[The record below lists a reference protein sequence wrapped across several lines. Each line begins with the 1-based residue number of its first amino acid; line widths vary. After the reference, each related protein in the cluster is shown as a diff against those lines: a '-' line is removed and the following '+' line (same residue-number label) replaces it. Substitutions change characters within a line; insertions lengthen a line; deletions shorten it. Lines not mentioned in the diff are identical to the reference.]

1 MLIFAIP
8 KEDSMNKTEIVSK
21 VNEFLVDE
29 FEIEEDAL
37 IPEATWKE
45 IGIDSLDF
53 VDIVVV
59 VENVFGLVIKG
70 EDMVNVKILQQFYDF
85 IEARLN
91 S

>member
-1 MLIFAIP
+1 
-8 KEDSMNKTEIVSK
+8 MNKIEIISTI
-21 VNEFLVDE
+21 NEFLIDE

-37 IPEATWKE
+37 LPEATWKE

-59 VENVFGLVIKG
+59 VENVFGLVVKG
-70 EDMVNVKILQQFYDF
+70 EDMVGVKTLQEFYDF